1 MKPKTFLK
9 RGAGLLTAGIMA
21 LTAFTGCS
29 GDQGTGLFID
39 GKHQDIDWVMKINGE
54 EVSMDLY
61 RCYYLNQVQSDVN
74 SYGDDYWN
82 NEELYNQTKVI
93 AESNVECYTEI
104 LRQCRERALPWMP
117 TNRLRW
123 TLICSR
129 PVPIMKP
136 MGIGRL
142 LWR

>member
-93 AESNVECYTEI
+93 ASPTWNATPKSSASAGSG
-104 LRQCRERALPWMP
+104 ALPWMP